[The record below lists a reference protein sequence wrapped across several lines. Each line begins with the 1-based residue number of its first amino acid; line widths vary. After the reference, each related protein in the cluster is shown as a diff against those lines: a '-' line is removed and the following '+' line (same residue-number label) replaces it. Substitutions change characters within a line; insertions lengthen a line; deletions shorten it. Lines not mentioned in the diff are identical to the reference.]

1 MGSTVMS
8 QRNTCS
14 YRSTVQNCLPILFLL
29 HSCTS
34 TLQSQPM
41 VGGTNPP
48 MYHINR
54 PPCIDFKHR
63 LSRTETK
70 LEISPLS
77 PLPKSRRPHPF
88 TRSTGT
94 GHVRSLPCET
104 ILCRAP
110 AVYALVSNDR
120 PDGTCVLAAWCR
132 VHFRA
137 RAARKEAVRA
147 AWEGRGTGDVC
158 NMGRKGASRKR
169 ACED

>member
-14 YRSTVQNCLPILFLL
+14 CRSTVQNCLPILFLL

-34 TLQSQPM
+34 TLQSQ
-41 VGGTNPP
+41 TNGRRDQSTYVSHKSAP
-48 MYHINR
+48 MY
-54 PPCIDFKHR
+54 R
-63 LSRTETK
+63 LHAPSEPYGNETGG
-70 LEISPLS
+70 LS